1 MKRLISSSLSVL
13 LLAMVMAPVASAQTI
28 ALNTG
33 LHSTNS
39 YQLTP
44 FNLVNIA
51 YQGGFK
57 QQDIPSAGALSFAY
71 EDGRVSAESLVKS
84 AVVAGQLS
92 PLVLNDRG
100 YLRAVNFQLEQLLN
114 DQRNSR

>member
-1 MKRLISSSLSVL
+1 M
-13 LLAMVMAPVASAQTI
+13 ASAQTT
-28 ALNTG
+28 ALNPEK

-44 FNLVNIA
+44 FNLVSIA

-57 QQDIPSAGALSFAY
+57 QQDIPSAGALVFAY

-84 AVVAGQLS
+84 AVADNQLS
-92 PLVLNDRG
+92 PSVLNDRG
-100 YLRAVNFQLEQLLN
+100 YLSAVNFQLEQLLN